1 MADVEPRPSEPP
13 VPGAGDPVLGEPAAT
28 EPAPPAPPPPS
39 KRSAANP
46 FIELVIILAVA
57 FGLAYVVQAWVVKP
71 YRIPTGSMEPTL
83 DVGDR
88 VLVNRLV
95 YRFHGPHR
103 GDIIVFHPPGHGD
116 IAQRGATTEAS
127 VTYIKRVIG
136 LPGETLTI
144 THGIVSVCEPA
155 GQNCR
160 SLRESYTEGVTGAPS
175 YGPYTV
181 PKNDYFVMG
190 DNRSDSLDSRYW
202 GPLPRHNII
211 GEAFLIYWPPDRLG
225 IL

>member
-1 MADVEPRPSEPP
+1 MADVEPRPSEQPA
-13 VPGAGDPVLGEPAAT
+13 PGAGESVAPET
-28 EPAPPAPPPPS
+28 EQAPPPPPPA
-39 KRSAANP
+39 KRSGANP
-46 FIELVIILAVA
+46 FIELLVILAVA

-83 DVGDR
+83 LVNDR

-116 IAQRGATTEAS
+116 TAVRGAKTEAS

-136 LPGETLTI
+136 LPGETLQI
-144 THGIVSVCEPA
+144 TRGIVTICKPA
-155 GQNCR
+155 GQNCHA
-160 SLRESYTEGVTGAPS
+160 LHESYTEGSRTAPT

-181 PKNDYFVMG
+181 PNGDYFVMG
-190 DNRSDSLDSRYW
+190 DNRGDSLDSRYW

-211 GEAFLIYWPPDRLG
+211 GEAFLIYWPPDRIGL
-225 IL
+225 L

>member
-13 VPGAGDPVLGEPAAT
+13 APGAGEPVVPAAEET
-28 EPAPPAPPPPS
+28 PPPPSPPS

-46 FIELVIILAVA
+46 FIELIVILAVA

-71 YRIPTGSMEPTL
+71 YRIPSGSMEPTL

-103 GDIIVFHPPGHGD
+103 GDIIVFHPPGHGNT
-116 IAQRGATTEAS
+116 AERGVRSEAG

-136 LPGETLTI
+136 LPGETLQI
-144 THGIVSVCEPA
+144 TGGIVTVCKPA
-155 GQNCR
+155 GQNCH
-160 SLRESYTEGVTGAPS
+160 SLKEPYTEGSLTAPR
-175 YGPYTV
+175 YGPFTV
-181 PKNDYFVMG
+181 PQGDYFVMG
-190 DNRSDSLDSRYW
+190 DNRGDSLDSRYW
-202 GPLPRHNII
+202 GPLPRRNII
-211 GEAFLIYWPPDRLG
+211 GEAFLIYWPPDRIGL
-225 IL
+225 L

>member
-13 VPGAGDPVLGEPAAT
+13 APDSGEPVAPAAEET
-28 EPAPPAPPPPS
+28 PPPPSPPS

-46 FIELVIILAVA
+46 FIELIVILAVA

-103 GDIIVFHPPGHGD
+103 GDIIVFHPPGHGNE
-116 IAQRGATTEAS
+116 AVRGAKGEAS

-136 LPGETLTI
+136 LPGETIQI
-144 THGIVSVCEPA
+144 TGGIVTVCKPA
-155 GQNCR
+155 GQNCHA
-160 SLRESYTEGVTGAPS
+160 LKEPYTEGARTAPR
-175 YGPYTV
+175 YGPFMV
-181 PKNDYFVMG
+181 PQGDYFVMG
-190 DNRSDSLDSRYW
+190 DNRGDSLDSRYW
-202 GPLPRHNII
+202 GPLPRRNII
-211 GEAFLIYWPPDRLG
+211 GEAFLIYWPPDRIGL
-225 IL
+225 L

>member
-13 VPGAGDPVLGEPAAT
+13 APDGSGEPIGP
-28 EPAPPAPPPPS
+28 ESEQPPPPPPP
-39 KRSAANP
+39 KRSGANP
-46 FIELVIILAVA
+46 FIELLVILAVA

-116 IAQRGATTEAS
+116 TAVRGATTEAG

-136 LPGETLTI
+136 LPGETLQISRGVVTI
-144 THGIVSVCEPA
+144 CKPA
-155 GQNCR
+155 GQNCHA
-160 SLRESYTEGVTGAPS
+160 LHEPYTEGSRTAPT

-181 PKNDYFVMG
+181 PRNDYFVMG
-190 DNRSDSLDSRYW
+190 DNRGDSLDSRYW
-202 GPLPRHNII
+202 GPLPRRNII
-211 GEAFLIYWPPDRLG
+211 GEAFLVYWPPDRIGL
-225 IL
+225 L

>member
-1 MADVEPRPSEPP
+1 VADVEPRPSEPP
-13 VPGAGDPVLGEPAAT
+13 APGGPGEPTAS
-28 EPAPPAPPPPS
+28 EPEQAPPQPP
-39 KRSAANP
+39 KRSGANP
-46 FIELVIILAVA
+46 FVELILILAVA

-116 IAQRGATTEAS
+116 TAVRGAATEAS

-136 LPGETLTI
+136 LPGETLQI
-144 THGIVSVCEPA
+144 GRGIVTICKPA
-155 GQNCR
+155 GQNCHA
-160 SLRESYTEGVTGAPS
+160 LHEPYTEGSGSAPT
-175 YGPYTV
+175 YGPFTV
-181 PKNDYFVMG
+181 PNGDYFV
-190 DNRSDSLDSRYW
+190 SRYW
-202 GPLPRHNII
+202 GPLPRRDII
-211 GEAFLIYWPPDRLG
+211 GEAFLVYWPPDRIDL
-225 IL
+225 L

>member
-13 VPGAGDPVLGEPAAT
+13 APGAGDPEAAVPET
-28 EPAPPAPPPPS
+28 AQPTPPPP
-39 KRSAANP
+39 KRSGANP
-46 FIELVIILAVA
+46 FVELLIILAVA

-116 IAQRGATTEAS
+116 TAVNGARTQAS

-136 LPGETLTI
+136 LPGETLQI
-144 THGIVSVCEPA
+144 TRGIVTICKPA
-155 GQNCR
+155 GQNCHA
-160 SLRESYTEGVTGAPS
+160 LREPYTQGAAKAPR
-175 YGPYTV
+175 YGPFTV
-181 PKNDYFVMG
+181 PKDDYFVMG
-190 DNRSDSLDSRYW
+190 DNRDDSLDSRYW
-202 GPLPRHNII
+202 GPLPRRNII
-211 GEAFLIYWPPDRLG
+211 GEAFLIYWPPDRIGL
-225 IL
+225 L

>member
-1 MADVEPRPSEPP
+1 MADVEPRPSESPA
-13 VPGAGDPVLGEPAAT
+13 AGDA
-28 EPAPPAPPPPS
+28 EPAPDAPPTAPEPPGAPTR

-46 FIELVIILAVA
+46 FVELLIILAVA

-83 DVGDR
+83 HVGDR

-116 IAQRGATTEAS
+116 TPVRGAKTEAG

-136 LPGETLTI
+136 LPGETLQI
-144 THGIVSVCEPA
+144 AHGVVTVCKPA
-155 GQNCR
+155 GSNCR
-160 SLRESYTEGVTGAPS
+160 SLREPYTQGAVGSAP
-175 YGPYTV
+175 YGPFTV
-181 PKNDYFVMG
+181 PQGDYFVMG
-190 DNRSDSLDSRYW
+190 DNRQDSLDSRYW
-202 GPLPRHNII
+202 GPLPRRNII
-211 GEAFLIYWPPDRLG
+211 GEAFLIYWPPGQIGL
-225 IL
+225 L

>member
-13 VPGAGDPVLGEPAAT
+13 APGAVDPEAVEPETAQPT
-28 EPAPPAPPPPS
+28 PPPP
-39 KRSAANP
+39 KRSGANP
-46 FIELVIILAVA
+46 FVELLIILAVA

-116 IAQRGATTEAS
+116 TAVNGARTQAS

-136 LPGETLTI
+136 LPGETLQI
-144 THGIVSVCEPA
+144 TRGIVTICKPA
-155 GQNCR
+155 GQNCHA
-160 SLRESYTEGVTGAPS
+160 LREPYTQGAARAPR
-175 YGPYTV
+175 YGPFTV
-181 PKNDYFVMG
+181 PKDDYFVMG
-190 DNRSDSLDSRYW
+190 DNRDDSLDSRYW
-202 GPLPRHNII
+202 GPLPRRNII
-211 GEAFLIYWPPDRLG
+211 GEAFLIYWPPDRIGL
-225 IL
+225 L

>member
-13 VPGAGDPVLGEPAAT
+13 APGAGEPVVPAAEET
-28 EPAPPAPPPPS
+28 PPPPSPPS

-46 FIELVIILAVA
+46 FIELIVILAVA

-116 IAQRGATTEAS
+116 SAVRGAKTEAG

-136 LPGETLTI
+136 LPGETIQI
-144 THGIVSVCEPA
+144 TGGIVTVCKPA
-155 GQNCR
+155 RQNCHALKER
-160 SLRESYTEGVTGAPS
+160 YTEGAKTAPR

-181 PKNDYFVMG
+181 PQGDYFVMG
-190 DNRSDSLDSRYW
+190 DNRGDSLDSRYW
-202 GPLPRHNII
+202 GPLPRRNII
-211 GEAFLIYWPPDRLG
+211 GEAFLIYWPPDRIGL
-225 IL
+225 L

>member
-13 VPGAGDPVLGEPAAT
+13 APGAGEPVVPAAEET
-28 EPAPPAPPPPS
+28 PPPPSPPS

-46 FIELVIILAVA
+46 FIELIVILAVA

-116 IAQRGATTEAS
+116 EAVRGARSEAG

-136 LPGETLTI
+136 LPGETLQI
-144 THGIVSVCEPA
+144 TGGIVTVCKPA
-155 GQNCR
+155 GQNCH
-160 SLRESYTEGVTGAPS
+160 SLKEPYTEGSLTAPR
-175 YGPYTV
+175 YGPFTV
-181 PKNDYFVMG
+181 PQGDYFVMG
-190 DNRSDSLDSRYW
+190 DNRGDSLDSRYW
-202 GPLPRHNII
+202 GPLPRRNII
-211 GEAFLIYWPPDRLG
+211 GEAFLIYWPPDRIGL
-225 IL
+225 L

>member
-13 VPGAGDPVLGEPAAT
+13 APGAGDPVAAEPEPAQ
-28 EPAPPAPPPPS
+28 PPPPPP
-39 KRSAANP
+39 KRSGANP
-46 FIELVIILAVA
+46 FVELLIILAVA

-116 IAQRGATTEAS
+116 TAVNGARTEAS

-136 LPGETLTI
+136 LPGETLQI
-144 THGIVSVCEPA
+144 TRGIVTICKPA
-155 GQNCR
+155 GQNCHA
-160 SLRESYTEGVTGAPS
+160 LREPYTRGAAKAPR
-175 YGPYTV
+175 YGPFTV
-181 PKNDYFVMG
+181 PKDDYFVMG
-190 DNRSDSLDSRYW
+190 DNRDDSLDSRYW
-202 GPLPRHNII
+202 GPLPRRNII
-211 GEAFLIYWPPDRLG
+211 GEAFLIYWPPDRIGL
-225 IL
+225 L

>member
-13 VPGAGDPVLGEPAAT
+13 APGAVRPGSSRARTAQPT
-28 EPAPPAPPPPS
+28 PPPP
-39 KRSAANP
+39 KRSGANP
-46 FIELVIILAVA
+46 FVELLIILAVA

-116 IAQRGATTEAS
+116 TAVNGARTRGERRPTS
-127 VTYIKRVIG
+127 SG
-136 LPGETLTI
+136 
-144 THGIVSVCEPA
+144 
-155 GQNCR
+155 
-160 SLRESYTEGVTGAPS
+160 
-175 YGPYTV
+175 
-181 PKNDYFVMG
+181 
-190 DNRSDSLDSRYW
+190 
-202 GPLPRHNII
+202 
-211 GEAFLIYWPPDRLG
+211 
-225 IL
+225 

>member
-13 VPGAGDPVLGEPAAT
+13 APGAGDPVVPAA
-28 EPAPPAPPPPS
+28 EEAPPPPSPPS

-46 FIELVIILAVA
+46 FIELIVILAVA

-71 YRIPTGSMEPTL
+71 YRIPTRSMEPTL

-103 GDIIVFHPPGHGD
+103 GDIIVFHPPGHGNE
-116 IAQRGATTEAS
+116 AVRGAKGEAS

-136 LPGETLTI
+136 LPGETIQI
-144 THGIVSVCEPA
+144 TGGIVTVCKPA
-155 GQNCR
+155 GHNCHA
-160 SLRESYTEGVTGAPS
+160 LKEPYTEGSLTAPR
-175 YGPYTV
+175 YGPFTV
-181 PKNDYFVMG
+181 PQGDYFVMG
-190 DNRSDSLDSRYW
+190 DNRGDSLDSRYW
-202 GPLPRHNII
+202 GPLPRRNII
-211 GEAFLIYWPPDRLG
+211 GEAFLIYWPPDRIGL
-225 IL
+225 L

>member
-1 MADVEPRPSEPP
+1 VADVEPRPSEPP
-13 VPGAGDPVLGEPAAT
+13 APGGPGEPIAA
-28 EPAPPAPPPPS
+28 EPEQAPPQPP
-39 KRSAANP
+39 KRSGANP
-46 FIELVIILAVA
+46 FVELLVILAVA

-116 IAQRGATTEAS
+116 TAVRGATTEAS

-136 LPGETLTI
+136 LPGETLQI
-144 THGIVSVCEPA
+144 GHGIVTICKPA
-155 GQNCR
+155 GQNCHA
-160 SLRESYTEGVTGAPS
+160 LHEPYTEGASSAPT
-175 YGPYTV
+175 YGPFTV
-181 PKNDYFVMG
+181 PNGDYFVMG
-190 DNRSDSLDSRYW
+190 DNRGDSLDSRYW
-202 GPLPRHNII
+202 GPLPRRNII
-211 GEAFLIYWPPDRLG
+211 GEAFLVYWPPDRIDL
-225 IL
+225 L

>member
-13 VPGAGDPVLGEPAAT
+13 APGAGDPVVPAA
-28 EPAPPAPPPPS
+28 EEAPPPPSPPS

-46 FIELVIILAVA
+46 FIELIVILAVA

-103 GDIIVFHPPGHGD
+103 GDIIVFHPPGRGNE
-116 IAQRGATTEAS
+116 AVRGAKGEAS

-136 LPGETLTI
+136 LPGETIQI
-144 THGIVSVCEPA
+144 TGGIVTVCKPA
-155 GQNCR
+155 GQNCHA
-160 SLRESYTEGVTGAPS
+160 LKEPYTEGALTAPR

-181 PKNDYFVMG
+181 PQGDYFVMG
-190 DNRSDSLDSRYW
+190 DNRGDSLDSRYW
-202 GPLPRHNII
+202 GPLPRRNII
-211 GEAFLIYWPPDRLG
+211 GEAFLIYWPPDRIGL
-225 IL
+225 L

>member
-13 VPGAGDPVLGEPAAT
+13 AAGGAGEPAETAPET
-28 EPAPPAPPPPS
+28 APEPPAQPP
-39 KRSAANP
+39 KRSGANP
-46 FIELVIILAVA
+46 FIELIVILAVA

-95 YRFHGPHR
+95 YHFHGPHR
-103 GDIIVFHPPGHGD
+103 GDIIVFHPPGHGNT
-116 IAQRGATTEAS
+116 AVRGATTEAS

-136 LPGETLTI
+136 LPGDTVQITRGVVTI
-144 THGIVSVCEPA
+144 CKPA
-155 GQNCR
+155 GQNCHA
-160 SLRESYTEGVTGAPS
+160 LDESYTEGAGTAPS
-175 YGPYTV
+175 YGPFTV
-181 PKNDYFVMG
+181 PSDDYFVMG
-190 DNRSDSLDSRYW
+190 DNRGDSLDSRYW
-202 GPLPRHNII
+202 GPLPRRNII

-225 IL
+225 LL

>member
-13 VPGAGDPVLGEPAAT
+13 APGTGDPGAPTAEDAPP
-28 EPAPPAPPPPS
+28 PPAPPS
-39 KRSAANP
+39 KRGAANP
-46 FIELVIILAVA
+46 FVELIVILAVA

-95 YRFHGPHR
+95 YRVHGPHR
-103 GDIIVFHPPGHGD
+103 GDIIVFHPPGHGNT
-116 IAQRGATTEAS
+116 AERGVRSEAS

-136 LPGETLTI
+136 LPGETLQI
-144 THGIVSVCEPA
+144 TGGIVTVCKPA
-155 GQNCR
+155 GQNCHLLKEPYTAG
-160 SLRESYTEGVTGAPS
+160 SLTAPR

-181 PKNDYFVMG
+181 PQGDYFVMG
-190 DNRSDSLDSRYW
+190 DNRGDSLDSRYW

-211 GEAFLIYWPPDRLG
+211 GEAFLIYWPPDRIGL
-225 IL
+225 L

>member
-13 VPGAGDPVLGEPAAT
+13 APGAGEPVTPEP
-28 EPAPPAPPPPS
+28 EPSPPPPPS
-39 KRSAANP
+39 KRSGANP
-46 FIELVIILAVA
+46 FVELLVILAVA

-95 YRFHGPHR
+95 YHFHGPHR

-116 IAQRGATTEAS
+116 TAERGAPTEAS

-136 LPGETLTI
+136 LPGETIQI
-144 THGIVSVCEPA
+144 TRGIVTVCKPV
-155 GQNCR
+155 GQNCHA
-160 SLRESYTEGVTGAPS
+160 LREPYTEGSQTSPR
-175 YGPYTV
+175 YGPFTV
-181 PKNDYFVMG
+181 PSGDYFVMG
-190 DNRSDSLDSRYW
+190 DNRGDSLDSRYW
-202 GPLPRHNII
+202 GPLPRRNII
-211 GEAFLIYWPPDRLG
+211 GEAFLIYWPPGRIGL
-225 IL
+225 L